1 MTKLQ
6 SHMTKSNGNRWPSWI
21 LPLWRPSERRL
32 WRPQKMNLVS
42 SGLHK
47 SVPIFMLVLVVD
59 KSAQYHPNCSLSF
72 YTIKPDGI
80 FCLLIPLVVSVITV
94 ECCHTYSPVTS
105 VKLSV
110 ILPCLGVVSYFSSH
124 KKRTV
129 NI

>member
-1 MTKLQ
+1 
-6 SHMTKSNGNRWPSWI
+6 
-21 LPLWRPSERRL
+21 
-32 WRPQKMNLVS
+32 MNLVS

-80 FCLLIPLVVSVITV
+80 FCLLIPLVVSVYLAYPVSKLMPQVVSVITV

-110 ILPCLGVVSYFSSH
+110 ILPCLGVVSCFSSH